1 MDGPEVPMLQEAVS
15 QAADQA
21 LRAGQVIRHLR
32 EFVARGESE
41 RHIESLPKLVQE
53 ASALSLVGAKEKGV
67 RVTFSLDPAAP
78 LVLADR
84 IQVQQVLLNLIRN
97 AIEAM
102 QDAPRRELIVATQAM
117 SNESLVEVSVSDT
130 GTGIAPELAEQLF
143 QPFITTKKHG
153 MGVGL
158 SICRTIVE
166 SHGGKIWV
174 ESEPNR
180 GTVFRFTLRSVSQ
193 EELVNAE

>member
-1 MDGPEVPMLQEAVS
+1 VN

-41 RHIESLPKLVQE
+41 RHIESLPKLVEE
-53 ASALSLVGAKEKGV
+53 ASALALVGAKEKGV
-67 RVTFSLDPAAP
+67 RVTFSFDPDAP

-102 QDAPRRELIVATQAM
+102 QDVPRRELVVATQAL
-117 SNESLVEVSVSDT
+117 SQDSLVEISVSDT
-130 GTGIAPELAEQLF
+130 GPGIAPEIVERLF
-143 QPFITTKKHG
+143 QPFVTTKRHG

-174 ESEPNR
+174 ESEPGQ
-180 GTVFRFTLRSVSQ
+180 GTIFRFTLRVVSQ
-193 EELVNAE
+193 EELANAE